1 MLSIKSLTKVYA
13 STGNGIKNISFELKS
28 GEILVLLGP
37 NGSGKSTILKCIS
50 GIVDYSGEIIFKGR
64 DISEVNHLISYL
76 PENSPLVE
84 KFTAMENLLF
94 FAWAYGVDEEVAK
107 SKASE
112 LLKLFGLEEWTNSL
126 IEGFSYGMRRRLAL
140 AQTLLPEPELL
151 LLDEPSLGL
160 DYSAKITLYRYLRGY
175 TSPEKS
181 IIVATND
188 VVEAQELAH
197 RVGFV
202 YNGRI
207 LEIEKPAKLLEELG
221 EKVKIKIKF
230 KKPPE
235 TLSYGNIM
243 NGSVEVVHKSSVVLP
258 EIIHEVIEKGGVIE
272 SIFIKEPDLGDVFLK
287 KTGGKLR

>member
-1 MLSIKSLTKVYA
+1 MLSIKNLTKIYA
-13 STGNGIKNISFELKS
+13 NTGRGIEDVSFELKS

-37 NGSGKSTILKCIS
+37 NGSGKSTILRCIS
-50 GIVDYSGEIIFKGR
+50 GVVSYSGEILFKGTDVSKAR
-64 DISEVNHLISYL
+64 HLISYL

-84 KFTAMENLLF
+84 KFTVIENLLF
-94 FAWAYGVDEEVAK
+94 FAWAYGIDEKSAK
-107 SKASE
+107 SKANE
-112 LLKLFGLEEWTNSL
+112 LLKLFSLEAYSDSL
-126 IEGFSYGMRRRLAL
+126 VEGFSYGMRRKLAL

-160 DYSAKITLYRYLRGY
+160 DYSAKITLYRYLKEYASAGRG
-175 TSPEKS
+175 

-202 YNGRI
+202 YNGRL

-235 TLSYGNIM
+235 TLRYGNLV
-243 NGSVEVVHKSSVVLP
+243 NGSVEIVHRSSEVLP
-258 EIIHEVIEKGGVIE
+258 EIIQEVIEGGGVIE
-272 SIFIKEPDLGDVFLK
+272 SISIKEPDLGDVFLK
-287 KTGGKLR
+287 KTGGKLK